1 MATQPDDDA
10 LILDNPADDQDQQ
23 DDQGGDDQQQDQQ
36 EAAEEDEIFIG
47 DDLAAPAENDSSV
60 IRHLRDEIRKR
71 DRIIAERPAPQA
83 PKIEVGPKPDLWED
97 CEGDPD
103 KFEAALTA
111 WHDRQRQAD
120 AQKTADEKQAEAAN
134 ASFRADVQRFEG
146 ARSTLKVAGAPEA
159 IDTALA
165 SLSPV
170 QQAALVT
177 AADNA
182 ALVAA
187 ALGKHP
193 AKLADLAGIENP
205 IKFAVAVAKLEG
217 TLKVAKR
224 KAPDPEEV
232 ATGSASVRSESSD
245 KVLERLQK
253 EADKTGDRTKL
264 IAHKRAQEARAKA

>member
-10 LILDNPADDQDQQ
+10 LILDNPADDPENPVDPQEPQDPQ
-23 DDQGGDDQQQDQQ
+23 DPP
-36 EAAEEDEIFIG
+36 EDE
-47 DDLAAPAENDSSV
+47 DDIVFSDDPVQPAENDSAL
-60 IRHLRDEIRKR
+60 IRHLRNELKR
-71 DRIIAERPAPQA
+71 TKQELAERPAPQA
-83 PKIEVGPKPDLWED
+83 PKIEVGPRPTLEGCEWDED
-97 CEGDPD
+97 KHAD
-103 KFEAALTA
+103 ALDA
-111 WHDRQRQAD
+111 WYDRKRQAE
-120 AQKTADEKQAEAAN
+120 QQETAEQASQRKAN
-134 ASFRADVQRFEG
+134 ETFQADVQRFEG
-146 ARSTLKVAGAPEA
+146 ARASLRVAGAPEA

-170 QQAALVT
+170 QQAVIVK

-182 ALVAA
+182 ATLLA

-193 AKLADLAGIENP
+193 ARLAEVTAIEDPVKLAAAI
-205 IKFAVAVAKLEG
+205 AKMEG
-217 TLKVAKR
+217 KIQMTKR
-224 KAPDPEEV
+224 RAPDPEEV